1 MWLMVDEM
9 LPFSRYMHSIWNVT
23 QTPVIAVWV
32 NVFFC
37 ACLGLIDL
45 GSYTAISAIFNV
57 VAFRSTLMIGHGN
70 MCRLELLH
78 SDLLQGTFLF
88 IPNLT

>member
-1 MWLMVDEM
+1 M
-9 LPFSRYMHSIWNVT
+9 LPFSKYMHRIWSVT

-45 GSYTAISAIFNV
+45 GSYTAIAAIFNV
-57 VAFRSTLMIGHGN
+57 FRRFILLMLGYCDL
-70 MCRLELLH
+70 CRLGLLYPN
-78 SDLLQGTFLF
+78 LLQGT
-88 IPNLT
+88 NLLA

>member
-1 MWLMVDEM
+1 M
-9 LPFSRYMHSIWNVT
+9 LPFSKYMHRIWSVT

-45 GSYTAISAIFNV
+45 GSYTAIAAIFNV
-57 VAFRSTLMIGHGN
+57 F
-70 MCRLELLH
+70 LLLFY
-78 SDLLQGTFLF
+78 LL
-88 IPNLT
+88 